1 MRRVV
6 VLGGGTAGWLSA
18 CYLAAKLKRLGD
30 FSITVIDAP
39 DIPPIGVGEG
49 TWPTMRQTF
58 SEIGLDEVDVLRTC
72 DASLKQGTRFDGWVT
87 GAPDDR
93 YYHPFTPPPEG
104 SPADLVSA
112 WAATN
117 EPFAYAVS
125 SQPAVCDAKLA
136 PRQSSMPP
144 YSGALN
150 YAYHLDASKLARRL
164 AHHAIDALGVT
175 HLREEVVATEAAPNG
190 DIAALKTR
198 SGQAIPGDLFID
210 CSGHAA
216 FLIDGHFSAK
226 WIDRSEVL
234 ANDRALAVQVPVDP
248 NSPIESQTISTAH
261 EAGWIWDIGLPTRRG
276 VGCVYSSRFMSDERA
291 HEVLSE
297 YVGKITA
304 KEVEPRIL
312 SFKTGH
318 RDEFW
323 RGNCVAIGLS
333 AGFIEPLEA
342 SAIVLIELSLRALTD
357 NLPVNRASLPLHAKR
372 FNDLFRTRW
381 HRIVDFL
388 KLHYVLSR
396 RDEPYWAAQRDPA
409 TISPRLAEMLQL
421 WREQPPSSYDFP
433 LVDEIFP
440 AASHQYVYYGM
451 GGAAPSLLPPASAR
465 QLDQVRERTPRLL
478 SALPSNRALLN
489 SVAPQS
495 ARDKAVVA

>member
-1 MRRVV
+1 
-6 VLGGGTAGWLSA
+6 
-18 CYLAAKLKRLGD
+18 
-30 FSITVIDAP
+30 
-39 DIPPIGVGEG
+39 
-49 TWPTMRQTF
+49 
-58 SEIGLDEVDVLRTC
+58 
-72 DASLKQGTRFDGWVT
+72 
-87 GAPDDR
+87 
-93 YYHPFTPPPEG
+93 
-104 SPADLVSA
+104 
-112 WAATN
+112 
-117 EPFAYAVS
+117 
-125 SQPAVCDAKLA
+125 
-136 PRQSSMPP
+136 
-144 YSGALN
+144 
-150 YAYHLDASKLARRL
+150 
-164 AHHAIDALGVT
+164 
-175 HLREEVVATEAAPNG
+175 
-190 DIAALKTR
+190 
-198 SGQAIPGDLFID
+198 
-210 CSGHAA
+210 
-216 FLIDGHFSAK
+216 
-226 WIDRSEVL
+226 
-234 ANDRALAVQVPVDP
+234 
-248 NSPIESQTISTAH
+248 
-261 EAGWIWDIGLPTRRG
+261 
-276 VGCVYSSRFMSDERA
+276 MSDERA

-381 HRIVDFL
+381 DRIVDFL

-396 RDEPYWAAQRDPA
+396 REGPYWVAQRNPA

-433 LVDEIFP
+433 LVDEVFP

-451 GGAAPSLLPPASAR
+451 GGAAPSLLPPASTR